1 MDTFGIVVEQIGLFV
16 VYILAGVALV
26 KTKVFCAETLEV
38 LAKYV
43 LKLGLPVLIFIN
55 TVNGV
60 QRETLFSSTEVI
72 ALTAVLYA
80 FFFLESLFLA
90 KVFRLKG
97 NTALVYRAISMF
109 GNIGFMGIPIISSI
123 YPQSGM
129 LYISLVT
136 IVDQSVLWTLGVKL
150 TTPEGAEGGFKLK
163 KMINPAT
170 TAIALALVFIIAR
183 IPVPGVI
190 NTGLQKIGGTATPL
204 AMIYLGGVFA
214 CMDIRR
220 YAFRPE
226 LYGIV
231 LVKMLVAPILVY
243 LVLGFVPIFADLHM
257 TIALL
262 TALPA
267 MASAVMMAKASGSEG
282 DYAMGGIFVTTI
294 GSIVT
299 LPIVCW
305 LLQHFFTV

>member
-60 QRETLFSSTEVI
+60 QRETLFSSAEVI

-109 GNIGFMGIPIISSI
+109 GNRI
-123 YPQSGM
+123 YGNSDYLKHLSAEWYA
-129 LYISLVT
+129 LY
-136 IVDQSVLWTLGVKL
+136 
-150 TTPEGAEGGFKLK
+150 
-163 KMINPAT
+163 
-170 TAIALALVFIIAR
+170 
-183 IPVPGVI
+183 
-190 NTGLQKIGGTATPL
+190 
-204 AMIYLGGVFA
+204 FA
-214 CMDIRR
+214 CDDRGSVCVVDPR
-220 YAFRPE
+220 C
-226 LYGIV
+226 
-231 LVKMLVAPILVY
+231 
-243 LVLGFVPIFADLHM
+243 
-257 TIALL
+257 
-262 TALPA
+262 
-267 MASAVMMAKASGSEG
+267 KAHNAGGSRG
-282 DYAMGGIFVTTI
+282 RI
-294 GSIVT
+294 
-299 LPIVCW
+299 
-305 LLQHFFTV
+305 